1 MQKLFGVCLTSGGMV
16 HGQRLE
22 YDPILPELREIG
34 IGNSSSKFAI
44 FRTQAWICSQCLPIL
59 IHHPQELAGKLSGA
73 ESLPPFQ
80 HDHD

>member
-44 FRTQAWICSQCLPIL
+44 FRDSGLDLFSMSPHLDPPSSGISREIKRR
-59 IHHPQELAGKLSGA
+59 GKLA
-73 ESLPPFQ
+73 TLPT
-80 HDHD
+80 